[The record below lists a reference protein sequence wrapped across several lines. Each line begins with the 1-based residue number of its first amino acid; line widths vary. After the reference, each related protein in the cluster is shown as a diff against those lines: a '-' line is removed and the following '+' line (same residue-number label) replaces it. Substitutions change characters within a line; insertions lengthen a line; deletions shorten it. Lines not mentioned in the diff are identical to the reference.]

1 MSETYLPGPFDL
13 GSVTIRICCVAFA
26 PSTCPQSSAAV
37 VALPVEEKLIP
48 DNIPVIGYMDD
59 FIILGLAVSY
69 YATRTH
75 RIKKAKFPK

>member
-1 MSETYLPGPFDL
+1 M
-13 GSVTIRICCVAFA
+13 
-26 PSTCPQSSAAV
+26 
-37 VALPVEEKLIP
+37 ALPVEEKLIP